1 MIKNKHRQQTP
12 ILGGSPLGAA
22 CHIILHYSI
31 YTSPLYIIV
40 LQYLS
45 VSQRSPNKD
54 QKVLGFIYIYLPLYP
69 HVWCFNP
76 LKRRPAARPWKGHAS
91 ASNPRDLDPRFAGFG
106 IRAIGDRLAPQ
117 QRRCRFLDA
126 QNCSNMFLKCWGNV
140 IILNAGLCDCSMYN
154 CTTLSD
160 HYLKL
165 SSNSSLC
172 HAMWMH
178 HSTDIMT
185 SLRFP
190 AKKWNTLFCCCLVIL
205 FLNPGTKKHLRFSN
219 IPSLTQRSSRPAR
232 TLLLSKL
239 CFRKGPGKWESSGCC
254 QNLELDAL
262 RPTNGLVILRF

>member
-54 QKVLGFIYIYLPLYP
+54 HKVLGFIDIYIYLPLYP

-126 QNCSNMFLKCWGNV
+126 QNCSNMFLKC
-140 IILNAGLCDCSMYN
+140 
-154 CTTLSD
+154 
-160 HYLKL
+160 
-165 SSNSSLC
+165 
-172 HAMWMH
+172 
-178 HSTDIMT
+178 
-185 SLRFP
+185 
-190 AKKWNTLFCCCLVIL
+190 
-205 FLNPGTKKHLRFSN
+205 
-219 IPSLTQRSSRPAR
+219 
-232 TLLLSKL
+232 
-239 CFRKGPGKWESSGCC
+239 
-254 QNLELDAL
+254 
-262 RPTNGLVILRF
+262 